1 MLKVFNGGWRGAL
14 VWFAL
19 VIGFDAQAAGRH
31 SALSLPRAFVDASQL
46 PGGAAGQAR
55 FVAQDGSV
63 TLGRGTIALTPR
75 GEGSRGGV
83 TIRFAGANPDA
94 AVEGREAMAATLHLF
109 PGNDPA
115 NWRSLVQYQ
124 RVRMR
129 AVYPG
134 IDVEVYANGGDLE
147 YDFLL
152 APGADPGRIRMRFE
166 GGGRVRRTPCGD
178 LEVRS
183 RRGRMVQ
190 HRPAVYQ
197 VGGGERRRVTGEYVV
212 AKGGETR
219 FAIGPRDAA
228 QGLVIDPVIAYATT
242 FGAGVS
248 PISGMVVDR
257 SGMVYVAGATDV
269 DVAGKGYGTA
279 GAMFV
284 ARFDPTKSGAASLL
298 YAAVFSGG
306 VINALAADDNGNAYV
321 AGRATGDFVPIVKG
335 FQAHPA
341 GRGFRSRPKPSAG
354 G

>member
-31 SALSLPRAFVDASQL
+31 SALSLPRAFVDAQAIKTRSS
-46 PGGAAGQAR
+46 AA
-55 FVAQDGSV
+55 V
-63 TLGRGTIALTPR
+63 PR

-190 HRPAVYQ
+190 HRPAGYQ
-197 VGGGERRRVTGEYVV
+197 VGGGERRR
-212 AKGGETR
+212 A
-219 FAIGPRDAA
+219 
-228 QGLVIDPVIAYATT
+228 
-242 FGAGVS
+242 
-248 PISGMVVDR
+248 
-257 SGMVYVAGATDV
+257 
-269 DVAGKGYGTA
+269 
-279 GAMFV
+279 
-284 ARFDPTKSGAASLL
+284 
-298 YAAVFSGG
+298 
-306 VINALAADDNGNAYV
+306 
-321 AGRATGDFVPIVKG
+321 RATPRKG
-335 FQAHPA
+335 W
-341 GRGFRSRPKPSAG
+341 
-354 G
+354 